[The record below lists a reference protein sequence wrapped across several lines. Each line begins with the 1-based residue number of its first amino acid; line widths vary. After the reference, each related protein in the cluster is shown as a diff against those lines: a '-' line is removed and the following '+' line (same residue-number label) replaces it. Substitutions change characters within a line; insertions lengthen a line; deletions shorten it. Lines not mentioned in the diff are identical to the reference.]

1 VELNF
6 GFLVLSI
13 VKIAGILAYI
23 YVLLSVLGSASKW
36 GRIAGV
42 VGAFVI
48 VQLALS
54 IGFGD
59 VRILNDFDRGLM
71 FQALAMT
78 MCALGLNLIYGFNG
92 QFSLGQWGFFGIGA
106 YAAADV
112 TYRWKAG
119 DPSGMV
125 VLAVGVTLFGL
136 IVLGIG
142 VLLKRYKGMP
152 VLSQFTLYLIGT
164 LVAGILAILASKALD
179 PLIAPLFGTADFPG
193 PLRGDAVLQAIFPI
207 AVILG
212 GAVAAETAF
221 LFGLPV
227 LTLGSDY
234 FGIATLGFSIVINT
248 LMLNSDTILPFPE
261 MRGGQ
266 GMLGIPQMG
275 VTAWFWGFLFLL
287 FVIIF
292 MRNLVYSSEGRAI
305 MSVREDET
313 AAKAMGI
320 DVAKQKLL
328 SFVIGSLFA
337 GIGGSLYALTTGTGF
352 LSPGGFD
359 FLTGFNPL
367 IIVVFGGLGSMTGTI
382 TASFA
387 WIFILEGLFRVIL
400 GQFGTDAPAW
410 RFVLYPIT
418 LVLLMLLRPQGLLGG
433 VEWGFLKRPRYPV
446 RTRANAGAPAP
457 PIGDLQ
463 PAGK

>member
-1 VELNF
+1 MELNF

-36 GRIAGV
+36 VRIAGV

-125 VLAVGVTLFGL
+125 VLTVGVILFGL

-164 LVAGILAILASKALD
+164 LVAGLLAILAARALD
-179 PLIAPLFGTADFPG
+179 PLLAPLFGMADFPG

-212 GAVAAETAF
+212 GAMAAETAF

-266 GMLGIPQMG
+266 GMLDIPQMG

-287 FVIIF
+287 FVVIF

-387 WIFILEGLFRVIL
+387 WIFILEGLFRVVL
-400 GQFGTDAPAW
+400 GQFGTDAPTW

-433 VEWGFLKRPRYPV
+433 VEWGFLKRLRYPV
-446 RTRANAGAPAP
+446 RTRANTGAPAP